1 MTTKNILLKNAFLLL
16 LCSSIL
22 VSCKKDQLSDEES
35 ELTTAEDHS
44 FVEST
49 FNDVG
54 NIADEAA
61 IEGNLISYK
70 TASDADA
77 LLANCATVSVDTV
90 TESPAKIITID
101 FGSANCTGKDGRSR
115 RGKIIVKHTGQ
126 YLDSG
131 ATKAVTF
138 DNYFVNDNQV
148 TGTRTIVNNGHNT
161 ANNLNW
167 SLTEQGSII
176 LASGVGKITWDASR
190 NRELIEG
197 ESTLE
202 LSDNVYSITGKASG
216 INAKNLAYTAVIS
229 NPLIRKMTLGCRRHF
244 VKGTIVM
251 TPSGKLARTIDF
263 GNGDCDNLA
272 TVTVNG
278 KSREITLR

>member
-1 MTTKNILLKNAFLLL
+1 MINKKNFLKHAFVLMLGT
-16 LCSSIL
+16 SIL

-35 ELTTAEDHS
+35 ELTTSEDHS
-44 FVEST
+44 FMEST

-61 IEGNLISYK
+61 SMGDLISYK
-70 TASDADA
+70 TSSETDA
-77 LLANCATVSVDTV
+77 LLGLCVKVSRDTVS
-90 TESPAKIITID
+90 ESPTKILTID
-101 FGSANCTGKDGRSR
+101 FGSVNCVCKDGRSR

-131 ATKAVTF
+131 ATKIVTF

-148 TGTRTIVNNGHNT
+148 TGTRTVTNNGHNIS
-161 ANNLNW
+161 NNLNW
-167 SLTEQGSII
+167 TITEKGSIV
-176 LASGVGKITWDASR
+176 LVSGAGKISWDSYR
-190 NRELIEG
+190 NRELIAG

-202 LSDNVYSITGKASG
+202 LSDNEYSITGKASG
-216 INAKNLAYTAVIS
+216 VNAKNLAYTANITS
-229 NPLIRKMTLGCRRHF
+229 PLIRKMTLGCRKHF

-263 GNGDCDNLA
+263 GNGECDNLA
-272 TVTVNG
+272 TVSING
-278 KSREITLR
+278 KSKQITLR

>member
-1 MTTKNILLKNAFLLL
+1 MINKKNFLKHAFVLMLGT
-16 LCSSIL
+16 SIL

-35 ELTTAEDHS
+35 ELTTSEDHS
-44 FVEST
+44 FTEST

-61 IEGNLISYK
+61 SMGDLISYK
-70 TASDADA
+70 TSSETDA
-77 LLANCATVSVDTV
+77 LLGLCVKVSRDTVS
-90 TESPAKIITID
+90 ESPTKILTVD
-101 FGSANCTGKDGRSR
+101 FGSVNCVCKDGRSR

-131 ATKAVTF
+131 ATKIVTF

-148 TGTRTIVNNGHNT
+148 TGTRTVINNGHNT
-161 ANNLNW
+161 SNNLNW
-167 SLTEQGSII
+167 TIIEQGSIV
-176 LASGVGKITWDASR
+176 LVSGAGKISWDSYR
-190 NRELIEG
+190 NRELIAG

-202 LSDNVYSITGKASG
+202 LSDNEYSITGKASG
-216 INAKNLAYTAVIS
+216 VNAKNLAYTANITS
-229 NPLIRKMTLGCRRHF
+229 PLIRKMTLGCRKHF

-263 GNGDCDNLA
+263 GNGECDNLA
-272 TVTVNG
+272 TVSING
-278 KSREITLR
+278 KSKQITLR

>member
-1 MTTKNILLKNAFLLL
+1 MINKKNFLKNAFVLMLGT
-16 LCSSIL
+16 SIL

-35 ELTTAEDHS
+35 ELTTSEDHS
-44 FVEST
+44 FMEST

-61 IEGNLISYK
+61 SMGDLISYK
-70 TASDADA
+70 TSSETDA
-77 LLANCATVSVDTV
+77 LLGLCVKVSRDTVS
-90 TESPAKIITID
+90 ESPTKILTID
-101 FGSANCTGKDGRSR
+101 FGSVNCVCKDGRSR

-131 ATKAVTF
+131 ATKIVTF

-148 TGTRTIVNNGHNT
+148 TGTRTVTNNGHNIS
-161 ANNLNW
+161 NNLNW
-167 SLTEQGSII
+167 TITEKGSIV
-176 LASGVGKITWDASR
+176 LVSGAGKISWDSYR
-190 NRELIEG
+190 NRELIAG

-202 LSDNVYSITGKASG
+202 LSDNEYSITGKASG
-216 INAKNLAYTAVIS
+216 VNAKNLAYTANITS
-229 NPLIRKMTLGCRRHF
+229 PLIRKMTLGCRKHF

-263 GNGDCDNLA
+263 GNGECDNLA
-272 TVTVNG
+272 TVSING
-278 KSREITLR
+278 KSKEITLR